1 MPPARW
7 KPDVH
12 LIDNEAA
19 QRQADRENRLM
30 EYARRKRNN
39 LLVNIVVAGIVLY
52 VIAAEVIAALIKQGV
67 L

>member
-1 MPPARW
+1 M
-7 KPDVH
+7 H
-12 LIDNEAA
+12 LTDKEAA

-39 LLVNIVVAGIVLY
+39 LLVNIAVAGVVFC
-52 VIAAEVIAALIKQGV
+52 VIAAEAFAYLVKQGV

>member
-1 MPPARW
+1 M
-7 KPDVH
+7 H
-12 LIDNEAA
+12 LTDKEAA

-39 LLVNIVVAGIVLY
+39 LLVNIAVAGVVFY
-52 VIAAEVIAALIKQGV
+52 VIAAEAFAYLIKHGV